1 MNTDGHGGRGGI
13 STGALMNDP
22 GKIAVALLED
32 DVLFRRYV
40 AGVLENSGR
49 YRVSAEA
56 GSVAEA
62 AAWPAG
68 AAPAVVLADVAMPG
82 APGTSAVAGLLAR
95 FPGVVVV
102 MLTARDEEGVIME
115 AIRAGAGGYVLKG
128 TDSAG
133 LVAVLDDVRAG
144 GAPMSPAIARKVLA
158 LMREPVPA
166 AVAGWT
172 GAAASERKGAGVGA
186 GGAVVEGLTPRE
198 GEVLALVAAGAVDKE
213 VAAKL
218 GISLSVVKAHLGKIY
233 AKWRV
238 RSRTEAAI
246 KFSRLKK
253 G

>member
-1 MNTDGHGGRGGI
+1 
-13 STGALMNDP
+13 MNDP

-68 AAPAVVLADVAMPG
+68 AAPAVVLADVALPG
-82 APGTSAVAGLLAR
+82 APGTSAVAGLLER

-102 MLTARDEEGVIME
+102 MLTARDEEGVIMD

-166 AVAGWT
+166 AVAGRA
-172 GAAASERKGAGVGA
+172 GATASEGKGTGV
-186 GGAVVEGLTPRE
+186 AVVEGLTPRE